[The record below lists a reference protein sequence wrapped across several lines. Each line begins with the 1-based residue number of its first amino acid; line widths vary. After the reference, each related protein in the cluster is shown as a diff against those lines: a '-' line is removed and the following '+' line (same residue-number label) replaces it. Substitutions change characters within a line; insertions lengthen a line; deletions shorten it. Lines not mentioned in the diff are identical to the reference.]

1 MPMVRLKSFK
11 AFNLEIPCQ
20 KRRHTSRNRKNS
32 MRDKSTVTTAFEAAC
47 PLMLSYVAVGMACGV
62 LAAKAGM
69 TPWMSILLGFTYL
82 SGGGQFMISNLW
94 IAGTPMLSILASTAA
109 ITSRF
114 ALYSASLAPFLK
126 NQPKRKTILATCNFT
141 EESYGITL
149 SKFAADPTWTTRH
162 SFALSTML
170 QITWAVSCGAG
181 TLLGNVL
188 NVPTTIAGFAMTSMF
203 IYLLY
208 TQNHTKGNLVAIAA
222 AATTVVICKNI
233 GASGVAVP
241 LAAISGVVSALL
253 FDLLRRNGSS
263 ASHDENAER

>member
-1 MPMVRLKSFK
+1 
-11 AFNLEIPCQ
+11 
-20 KRRHTSRNRKNS
+20 
-32 MRDKSTVTTAFEAAC
+32 MRDKGTVTTAFEAAW
-47 PLMLSYVAVGMACGV
+47 PLMLSNVTVGLTYGV

-69 TPWMSILLGFTYL
+69 APWMSTLLGFTYL
-82 SGGGQFMISNLW
+82 SGGSQFMISNLW

-126 NQPKRKTILATCNFT
+126 NKPKRETILATYNFT

-149 SKFAADPTWTTRH
+149 SKFAADPTWTARH

-170 QITWAVSCGAG
+170 QITWALSCGAR
-181 TLLGNVL
+181 TLLGNAL
-188 NVPTTIAGFAMTSMF
+188 NVPTSIASFAMTSMF

-208 TQNHTKGNLVAIAA
+208 VQNHTKGNLVAIAA
-222 AATTVVICKNI
+222 AAATVIICKNI

-241 LAAISGVVSALL
+241 FAAICGVVSALIL
-253 FDLLRRNGSS
+253 DQPLGMNRTHH
-263 ASHDENAER
+263 ADENAER